1 MYSEWCSLE
10 GDVLGLRNQLSVLNR
25 FPPKVA
31 KEVSDLIVLSIVSS
45 NVDLVTEKE
54 VLYYR
59 YRITMNKMR
68 NLGCFFCV
76 FNAL

>member
-54 VLYYR
+54 VLF
-59 YRITMNKMR
+59 YRITMNKIR
-68 NLGCFFCV
+68 NLGCFFFCV

>member
-68 NLGCFFCV
+68 NLGCFFLC
-76 FNAL
+76 F

>member
-31 KEVSDLIVLSIVSS
+31 KEVADLVVFSIVSS

-54 VLYYR
+54 VKQLFGR
-59 YRITMNKMR
+59 R
-68 NLGCFFCV
+68 N
-76 FNAL
+76 

>member
-54 VLYYR
+54 V
-59 YRITMNKMR
+59 
-68 NLGCFFCV
+68 
-76 FNAL
+76 